1 MEQTLT
7 VKALKQLIS
16 ESSNEFKAVLGPNV
30 ESEDKKNNGKAYSDA
45 KKRAKDYDGGLAKEL
60 GEEKS
65 KYEKM
70 DDNKTTL
77 DYTPENASDDYKKR
91 VHAQVKGYTSE
102 KEMNNNIEKQ
112 GDYSD
117 NENIYQGIKKSGQE
131 MHDNEQSF
139 KETGLQA
146 SKMPKDTFK
155 KDEMYESRD
164 GFNMRNFINT
174 FKENTQVKKQPFLE
188 QKSVKTVYFK
198 KTSFLNEGHMK
209 SRIPDEFKNE
219 GTQFKMKDKYGTEYL
234 IEWSDGNANI
244 LTRNCKQ
251 KIDETLDAYN
261 KLSSYDRSEYN
272 KINGKS
278 RINEDS
284 NEIERML
291 NIVRTIT
298 NEEKNNK

>member
-30 ESEDKKNNGKAYSDA
+30 ESEDKKNSGKAYSDA
-45 KKRAKDYDGGLAKEL
+45 KKRAKDYDGGLAKEV
-60 GEEKS
+60 GEDKA
-65 KYEKM
+65 KYEKI
-70 DDNKTTL
+70 DANKTTL

-91 VHAQVKGYTSE
+91 IHAQVKGFSSV
-102 KEMNNNIEKQ
+102 KEMENGIEKQ

-131 MHDNEQSF
+131 MHDNEQAF

-146 SKMPKDTFK
+146 REMPKDTFK
-155 KDEMYESRD
+155 KEEMYESRD
-164 GFNMRNFINT
+164 GFDMRNLINT

-198 KTSFLNEGHMK
+198 KTSFLNEGHMI

-219 GTQFKMKDKYGTEYL
+219 GTQFKMKDKHGTEYL
-234 IEWSDGNANI
+234 IEWSEGKANI
-244 LTRNCKQ
+244 ITRNNKQ
-251 KIDETLDAYN
+251 RVDETLNTYS
-261 KLSSYDRSEYN
+261 KLSEYKGAEYN
-272 KINGKS
+272 TSNSTS
-278 RINEDS
+278 RLNENN
-284 NEIERML
+284 NEISRML

-298 NEEKNNK
+298 NEEKNK